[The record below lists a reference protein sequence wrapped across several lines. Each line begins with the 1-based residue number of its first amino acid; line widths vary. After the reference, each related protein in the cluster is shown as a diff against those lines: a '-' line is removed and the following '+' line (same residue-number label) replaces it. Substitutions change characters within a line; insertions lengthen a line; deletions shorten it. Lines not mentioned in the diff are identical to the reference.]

1 MGSQCLLKHIHT
13 RWFHDLSACSSNL
26 LGITMYP
33 LEEITKF
40 AESPE
45 ESTANDFL
53 KKYLNMALTLW

>member
-1 MGSQCLLKHIHT
+1 
-13 RWFHDLSACSSNL
+13 
-26 LGITMYP
+26 MYP

-40 AESPE
+40 AETPE